1 MSLMI
6 EGRIINLRTLRNSD
20 AYSIYKNAKD
30 REVTMYTRLPYP
42 YRLKYAHDFV
52 RSCQEQYKKKTA
64 FELGIESKITGKIIG
79 MISLVN
85 IDYEHRSGEVGYWLG
100 NQYWRRGITKEALSL
115 ILDFGFNNLELIR
128 IYAKVLHPNLAS
140 IRLLQSAGFRYE
152 GRVRKSVFREGS
164 WFDEL
169 IFAMVDRGDVVLDGS
184 APTTVSFQG
193 RRRRRE

>member
-1 MSLMI
+1 MFLVI

-20 AYSIYKNAKD
+20 AYSIYKNAND

-42 YRLKYAHDFV
+42 YKLKYAHDFV
-52 RSCQEQYKKKTA
+52 RLSQEHYNEKTA
-64 FELGIESKITGKIIG
+64 FELGIESKKTEEIIG
-79 MISLVN
+79 MISLGN

-115 ILDFGFNNLELIR
+115 ILDFGFSNLELNR
-128 IYAKVLHPNLAS
+128 IHAKVLHPNLAS

-152 GRVRKSVFREGS
+152 SRVRKSVFRDGR

-169 IFAMVDRGDVVLDGS
+169 IFAVVD
-184 APTTVSFQG
+184 
-193 RRRRRE
+193 E

>member
-1 MSLMI
+1 LIRKEEIVMFLVI

-52 RSCQEQYKKKTA
+52 RLCQEHYKEKTA
-64 FELGIESKITGKIIG
+64 FELGIESKKTEEIIG
-79 MISLVN
+79 MISLMN
-85 IDYEHRSGEVGYWLG
+85 IDYELRSGEVGYWLG

-115 ILDFGFNNLELIR
+115 ILDFGFNNLKLNR

-169 IFAMVDRGDVVLDGS
+169 IFAMVDKD
-184 APTTVSFQG
+184 F
-193 RRRRRE
+193 RENC